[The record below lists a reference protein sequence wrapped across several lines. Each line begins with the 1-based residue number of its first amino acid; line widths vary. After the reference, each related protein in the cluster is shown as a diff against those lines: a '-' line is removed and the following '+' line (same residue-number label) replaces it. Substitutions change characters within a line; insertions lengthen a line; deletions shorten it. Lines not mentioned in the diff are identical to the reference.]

1 MQGELRRTGSRV
13 LSASM
18 SLQVRPVEDQPINVR
33 VDGGEWV
40 KAKITLVKP
49 LNVRNPVFESPRW
62 RSAADMARFDYPIE
76 PMTPFVR

>member
-18 SLQVRPVEDQPINVR
+18 SLQMRPVEDQPINVR

-49 LNVRNPVFESPRW
+49 LNVRNPVFEVTAVEIGR
-62 RSAADMARFDYPIE
+62 
-76 PMTPFVR
+76 